1 MSIDTC
7 SCAGGPTGAS
17 MADRVSPDESAHAGE
32 RRGLLP
38 RYTLK
43 DGDTFLLADALG
55 DVQAGDDGLFAS
67 DTRILS
73 RFEMQIAGK
82 RPSLLGAAI
91 AQDNTLFTAHLTN
104 QLLPALGELAIPK
117 GVIHI
122 ERARFLCDGRIN
134 ERLRFTN
141 YSGQHAMLPV
151 TFNFSAD
158 FVDVFEVQGRQRAQR
173 GTLREPEVG
182 PDFVRLAYMGLDRRL
197 RTTEIHFS
205 ETPASI
211 DCNEA
216 SFSLDIPR
224 EAVVELYV
232 EVGPASDAKPSQRR
246 FADGQRNL
254 TRSMGRRIRQG
265 ASIASSGR
273 LFNEWLHQ
281 ARADLALLT
290 TTLPTGPYPYAG
302 IPWFATQF
310 GRDAIITSLQTLWI
324 NPDLAAGVLRF
335 LALTQAHE
343 ESAFRDAEPGKI
355 LHEMRRGEMAV
366 LHEVPFRQYY
376 GGVDTTPL
384 FVVLA
389 GAYEE
394 RTADSSLID
403 EIWDN
408 LVAAISWIEQ
418 RLERSA
424 SGFLDYA
431 RAADSGLVN
440 QGWKDSQ
447 DSIFHAD
454 GRLPSGPIAV
464 VEVQAYACAALR
476 AIARLA
482 DERGL
487 HERAAGWRAR
497 AERLAAEIERCFWIP
512 DLDFYAIAMD
522 GDKHPCRVR
531 ASNAGHLLFFGLPSA
546 QRAAQVSKQLL
557 SVQFCTGWGIR
568 TLAEGEARFN
578 PMSYHNGSVWPHDA
592 ALCIAGIA
600 RYFGPGRIIPLLN
613 DVFEAANHFSM
624 RLPELYCGFART
636 PGQGP
641 TPYPVACQPQAWASG
656 ALFML
661 LQAALGLR
669 IDCRNKQVHLARS
682 ALPIGIE
689 SLTISDLRLGDE
701 RIELRFRRVGSR
713 IVPLP
718 TAPAGS
724 TIQVLASA

>member
-1 MSIDTC
+1 
-7 SCAGGPTGAS
+7 
-17 MADRVSPDESAHAGE
+17 MADSPSPEESTHAGE

-55 DVQAGDDGLFAS
+55 DIQAADDGLFSS

-82 RPSLLGAAI
+82 RPWLLGAAI

-104 QLLPALGELAIPK
+104 RPLPSLGELAIPQ

-122 ERARFLCDGRIN
+122 ERARFLCDGRLN

-141 YSGQHAMLPV
+141 YSGQHAKLPL
-151 TFNFSAD
+151 TFGFNAD
-158 FVDVFEVQGRQRAQR
+158 FADVFEVQGRRRAHR
-173 GTLREPEVG
+173 GTLHEPEVG

-205 ETPASI
+205 EPPAAI
-211 DCNEA
+211 ACNQA
-216 SFSLDIPR
+216 SFVLEVPR
-224 EAVVELYV
+224 EKAVDLYV
-232 EVGPASDAKPSQRR
+232 EIGPAFDARPSAAR
-246 FADGQRNL
+246 FADGKRSL
-254 TRSMGRRIRQG
+254 TRSMGLRLRQG
-265 ASIASSGR
+265 ASISSSGR

-281 ARADLALLT
+281 ARSDLALLT

-335 LALTQAHE
+335 LALTQARE
-343 ESAFRDAEPGKI
+343 ASAFRDAEPGKI
-355 LHEMRRGEMAV
+355 LHEMRRGEMAI

-408 LVAAISWIEQ
+408 LVAATAWIEHC
-418 RLERSA
+418 LDRSA

-454 GRLPSGPIAV
+454 GRLPGGPVAV
-464 VEVQAYACAALR
+464 VEVQGYACAALMC
-476 AIARLA
+476 IARLA
-482 DERGL
+482 AARGL
-487 HERAAGWRAR
+487 HERAAAWRAR
-497 AERLAAEIERCFWIP
+497 GERLAAEIERCFWIP
-512 DLDFYAIAMD
+512 ELGFYALALD
-522 GDKHPCRVR
+522 GDKQPCCVR

-546 QRAAQVSKQLL
+546 QRAALVARQLL
-557 SVQFCTGWGIR
+557 SGEFCTGWGIR
-568 TLAEGEARFN
+568 TLAEGEARYN

-592 ALCIAGIA
+592 AICIAGIA
-600 RYFGPGRIIPLLN
+600 RYFGPARIVPLLN
-613 DVFEAANHFSM
+613 DIFEAANHFSM
-624 RLPELYCGFART
+624 RLPELYCGFSRS

-689 SLTISDLRLGDE
+689 SLAISDLRMGDE
-701 RIELRFRRVGSR
+701 RLELRFRRVGSR
-713 IVPLP
+713 IVPMP

-724 TIQVLASA
+724 TIQVLTSA

>member
-1 MSIDTC
+1 MTVAARPS
-7 SCAGGPTGAS
+7 
-17 MADRVSPDESAHAGE
+17 ADERSQAGE

-38 RYTLK
+38 RFTLK

-55 DVQAGDDGLFAS
+55 DIQPGDDGLFSS
-67 DTRILS
+67 DTRTLS
-73 RFEMQIAGK
+73 RFEMQIAG
-82 RPSLLGAAI
+82 RAPSLLGAAI

-104 QLLPALGELAIPK
+104 QLLPALSEVAIPK

-122 ERARFLCDGRIN
+122 ERVRFLCDGRLH

-141 YSGQHAMLPV
+141 YSGQHAMLPL
-151 TFNFSAD
+151 TFSFGAD
-158 FVDVFEVQGRQRAQR
+158 FVDIFEVQGRRRARR
-173 GTLREPEVG
+173 GTLHEPEVG
-182 PDFVRLAYMGLDRRL
+182 PDFVRLAYMGLDQRL

-205 ETPASI
+205 ETPVSI
-211 DCNEA
+211 VSDA
-216 SFSLDIPR
+216 AQFSLDIPR

-232 EVGPASDAKPSQRR
+232 EIGPALDARPSEAR
-246 FADGQRNL
+246 FAAGQRSL
-254 TRSMGRRIRQG
+254 THSMGLRLRQG
-265 ASIASSGR
+265 ASVSTSGR

-281 ARADLALLT
+281 ARSDLALLT
-290 TTLPTGPYPYAG
+290 TTLPSGPYPYAG

-355 LHEMRRGEMAV
+355 MHEMRRGEMAV

-408 LVAAISWIEQ
+408 LVAATSWIEH

-454 GRLPSGPIAV
+454 GRLPTGPVAV
-464 VEVQAYACAALR
+464 VEVQAYAYAALM
-476 AIARLA
+476 AISRLA
-482 DERGL
+482 EARGL
-487 HERAAGWRAR
+487 HERAAAWRAR
-497 AERLAAEIERCFWIP
+497 GDRLAAEIERCFWIP
-512 DLDFYAIAMD
+512 DLNFYALALD
-522 GDKHPCRVR
+522 GDKEPCCVR

-557 SVQFCTGWGIR
+557 SDEFCTGWGIR

-613 DVFEAANHFSM
+613 DVFEAANHFAM
-624 RLPELYCGFART
+624 RLPELYCGFSRA

-689 SLTISDLRLGDE
+689 SLTISDLRMGDE
-701 RIELRFRRVGSR
+701 RLELRFRRVGSR
-713 IVPLP
+713 IVPLS
-718 TAPAGS
+718 TSPAGS
-724 TIQVLASA
+724 EIQVLASA